1 MSRHFKATKIMKE
14 SHEII
19 TKRNHFMPAN
29 SQNKKSTQPMSHNYY
44 STAMIEVTKLFHN
57 GPFIV
62 RIQRICS
69 LIKKNKCR
77 ILEPVLNFVQRS
89 FESSF

>member
-1 MSRHFKATKIMKE
+1 MKE

-19 TKRNHFMPAN
+19 TKRNHFMLAN

-89 FESSF
+89 FENSF